1 MTTVPWIDIKLTVH
15 NEGSRCR
22 WSFRILFLCVS
33 SLKPNNFWSNLN
45 YQLSSYES
53 AEVVTPSAH
62 YNRTYWNQS
71 FLLMHEM
78 HVSSVW
84 MPLVTASGCSLLLR
98 SLWKQSVSLNKNPAL
113 CNVQWSQG
121 LILRCKRLLWQSCH
135 YKRDIKHHRTPS
147 AHWRP
152 GATLNTVPAIE
163 NCAGKKWQMEMV
175 LCVWLTTAVLWFP
188 ASALMWSGQCG
199 FRGQTGATAVWF
211 GIFFPLEANRMS
223 LMNHSV
229 FQLSHLTILQSSPHR

>member
-1 MTTVPWIDIKLTVH
+1 MRAVDAVDHSGFSFFAFPPWNPTISDPTSTINFLPMSQLRWWLLQLITTGLIETKAL
-15 NEGSRCR
+15 
-22 WSFRILFLCVS
+22 
-33 SLKPNNFWSNLN
+33 
-45 YQLSSYES
+45 
-53 AEVVTPSAH
+53 
-62 YNRTYWNQS
+62 
-71 FLLMHEM
+71 LLMHEM

-113 CNVQWSQG
+113 SNVQWSQG

-229 FQLSHLTILQSSPHR
+229 FQLSHLTILQSSPHH